1 MLLSATVDTA
11 VHAYETEIS
20 SEEVT
25 PESKTEQV
33 TLYDDGNKSVTAEIP
48 TNVKEDYLQKLQ
60 EPTFR
65 QNEIAIAQG
74 YSSRTTIGD
83 IGQASVTYFNKS
95 DVIKMVDSLDNGRDW
110 LKFLDNPFTN
120 EALNRLSDILLSTNL
135 YSGIANFAAWA
146 ANDLKSRQ
154 VGWWQESLLMI
165 ARGDIT
171 AVKMTI
177 TPNTSSDYPKV
188 YRTLERV

>member
-1 MLLSATVDTA
+1 
-11 VHAYETEIS
+11 
-20 SEEVT
+20 
-25 PESKTEQV
+25 
-33 TLYDDGNKSVTAEIP
+33 
-48 TNVKEDYLQKLQ
+48 
-60 EPTFR
+60 
-65 QNEIAIAQG
+65 
-74 YSSRTTIGD
+74 
-83 IGQASVTYFNKS
+83 
-95 DVIKMVDSLDNGRDW
+95 MVDSLDNGRDW

-146 ANDLKSRQ
+146 ATDLKSRQ